1 MHINNIPVELFVK
14 ILKYVPLKDA
24 IKVML
29 VNKEWYREYRSIIFK
44 QFDSKFEELL
54 YSYWSD
60 WNIPLQLVV
69 YFNWHAFLIDKLESF
84 CKNFDKHYLDR
95 RLQYVYDSLR
105 IDMVDI
111 L

>member
-14 ILKYVPLKDA
+14 ILKYVPIKDA

-29 VNKEWYREYRSIIFK
+29 VNREWYREYRSIIFK
-44 QFDSKFEELL
+44 QFDNKFEKLL

-69 YFNWHAFLIDKLESF
+69 YFNWHEFLIDKLNSF
-84 CKNFDKHYLDR
+84 CKNFDRHYSDR
-95 RLQYVYDSLR
+95 RL
-105 IDMVDI
+105 
-111 L
+111 